1 MVPQALRMAESA
13 FKRYKTRDPFEI
25 IDARRIKLKDFL
37 MPETLLGFFTVM
49 NRKQVIGLNQAADE
63 VQRLSGAI
71 HELGHSLND
80 YKAAASGGR
89 FDDYKF
95 FSMSNAPS
103 EFNANL
109 TGADLFIPDEFILDK
124 ISYNDYVRL
133 VQYINE
139 HIDHYRTER
148 ARMQFEEE
156 QIQEFYDCHSDMPS
170 FEQLAA
176 KLGVDV
182 GVVKFKF
189 KALTYKEYDL
199 PNIPETQSDFL
210 RNWQK
215 TPEW

>member
-1 MVPQALRMAESA
+1 MNGAKGAMA
-13 FKRYKTRDPFEI
+13 Y
-25 IDARRIKLKDFL
+25 
-37 MPETLLGFFTVM
+37 
-49 NRKQVIGLNQAADE
+49 
-63 VQRLSGAI
+63 
-71 HELGHSLND
+71 
-80 YKAAASGGR
+80 
-89 FDDYKF
+89 DYKF

-109 TGADLFIPDEFILDK
+109 TGADIFIPDEFVLDR

-139 HIDHYRTER
+139 HIDHFRTER
-148 ARMQFEEE
+148 ARMRFEEE
-156 QIQEFYDCHSDMPS
+156 RIQEFYDCHSDMPS

-176 KLGVDV
+176 EFGVDV

-210 RNWQK
+210 KNWQRSL
-215 TPEW
+215 EW

>member
-13 FKRYKTRDPFEI
+13 YKRYRTRDPFEI
-25 IDARRIKLKDFL
+25 IDARHILLKDFFE
-37 MPETLLGFFTVM
+37 PESLLGFFTVM
-49 NRKQVIGLNQAADE
+49 NRKQVIGLNQAADD

-109 TGADLFIPDEFILDK
+109 TGADPYIPDDFILDK
-124 ISYNDYVRL
+124 ISY
-133 VQYINE
+133 
-139 HIDHYRTER
+139 RTGR
-148 ARMQFEEE
+148 ARIQFEEE
-156 QIQEFYDCHSDMPS
+156 QMQEFYYCHTDMPS
-170 FEQLAA
+170 YEQLAA
-176 KLGVDV
+176 ELGVDV

-189 KALTYKEYDL
+189 KALAYKEYEL
-199 PNIPETQSDFL
+199 PNLPETQSDFL
-210 RNWQK
+210 KNWQRN
-215 TPEW
+215 PYE